1 MEVELVICPVDGAT
15 FSNQFDGLG
24 DGSECRSDLASS
36 DLLSSAVVTRPDPSS
51 KGCDHDVSFE
61 GWHVSEE
68 RVNVEAGGIGLPL
81 PPVSDATFGSRS
93 HDPRVNSL
101 PRKHDITR
109 DERLVGRWNSIQ
121 EFSCGRG
128 KVVLKKCLS
137 ETWLPILLAGLDG
150 TCLDASSAMLFA
162 LPGMGRL
169 CRGEER
175 V

>member
-61 GWHVSEE
+61 GWYVLEE
-68 RVNVEAGGIGLPL
+68 RVNPEEGGIGLPFV
-81 PPVSDATFGSRS
+81 PVPDATFGSRS
-93 HDPRVNSL
+93 HDPRVNSF

-109 DERLVGRWNSIQ
+109 DERLVGRWNSFQ
-121 EFSCGRG
+121 ELCCGRG
-128 KVVLKKCLS
+128 NVELKKCSSELWLS
-137 ETWLPILLAGLDG
+137 MLFAGLEW
-150 TCLDASSAMLFA
+150 TCLEASSAMLLA
-162 LPGMGRL
+162 LPGMGRH
-169 CRGEER
+169 CSGDDR